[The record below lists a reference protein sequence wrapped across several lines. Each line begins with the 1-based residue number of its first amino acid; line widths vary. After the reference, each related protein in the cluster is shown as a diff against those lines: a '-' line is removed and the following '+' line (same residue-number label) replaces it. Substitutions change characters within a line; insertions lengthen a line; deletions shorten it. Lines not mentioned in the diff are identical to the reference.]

1 MEFKLRFSHE
11 RSFPGSQIEAER
23 ADEEITIR
31 SNDSARS
38 SHWCCDDRITIG
50 DENSGVRFP
59 QHNKDGKILQILSFI

>member
-38 SHWCCDDRITIG
+38 SHCCCDDRITIG

-59 QHNKDGKILQILSFI
+59 QHKKDGKIPTNS